1 MQEIKCRVGEPTDS
15 KYDADSYYH
24 RGDPLPQLDHSL
36 CEEIENLRKVLAI
49 KRVIH
54 GRTLKWNFSSSVQLD
69 ISRVN
74 VANWRDTHGEKYLIF
89 KQPSII
95 LFII

>member
-36 CEEIENLRKVLAI
+36 CEEIENLSKVLVI
-49 KRVIH
+49 KRVINVEMLSTVEKF
-54 GRTLKWNFSSSVQLD
+54 RDLMYLD
-69 ISRVN
+69 ILL
-74 VANWRDTHGEKYLIF
+74 LIW
-89 KQPSII
+89 KGGGK
-95 LFII
+95 

>member
-36 CEEIENLRKVLAI
+36 CEEIENLSKVLVI
-49 KRVIH
+49 KRVI
-54 GRTLKWNFSSSVQLD
+54 
-69 ISRVN
+69 N
-74 VANWRDTHGEKYLIF
+74 V
-89 KQPSII
+89 
-95 LFII
+95 